1 MGKTLV
7 KLRVMFSSIV
17 IYTFLSDNNIAD
29 GNGLYTHATELTF
42 KRTVSSPA
50 MRHNIAPRSNH
61 LISDE
66 TRGIFIDSS

>member
-1 MGKTLV
+1 M
-7 KLRVMFSSIV
+7 
-17 IYTFLSDNNIAD
+17 
-29 GNGLYTHATELTF
+29 TF

-66 TRGIFIDSS
+66 TRGIFLYLFRQIFLQILY